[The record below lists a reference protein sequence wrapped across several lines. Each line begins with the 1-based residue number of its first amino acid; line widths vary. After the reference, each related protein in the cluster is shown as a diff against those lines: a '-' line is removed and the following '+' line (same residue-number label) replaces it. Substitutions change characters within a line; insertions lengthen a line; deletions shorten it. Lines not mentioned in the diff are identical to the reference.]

1 MKRALVGI
9 STLVLL
15 VGCAAQ
21 AKTPAPQPPPQI
33 NQSRNIVIDFG
44 GDTNGVDQ
52 ISSFLDNG
60 GDPFAGVSNELT
72 SADISVINLETA
84 VTTQVEHQVKE
95 YVFSSNPLILKKAK
109 DAGVDVVNLANNH
122 AGDFLRPGV
131 QETIKAAQAAGLS
144 VIGAGNSA
152 KEAWGA
158 KIFSIRGTKV
168 ALLGIAKINGG
179 AGTVASGDYA
189 GTTSGWDSKAI
200 EDAIKTALTQAKVV
214 IIYVHWGVEEQTC
227 AAEPEIND
235 AKKWLAYGASVIIGS
250 HPHRQ
255 QPVGRYGS
263 KIVDYS
269 LGNFAFYSRS
279 EESLNSGIGQLTLT
293 PSGELLDYKFLPA
306 RIDPNTGAPHLLA
319 GVDATEAVDK
329 KQAGCSNL

>member
-1 MKRALVGI
+1 
-9 STLVLL
+9 VLL
-15 VGCAAQ
+15 AGCAAQ
-21 AKTPAPQPPPQI
+21 AKTLTLKPAPQI

-52 ISSFLDNG
+52 ISSFLENG
-60 GDPFAGVSNELT
+60 GDPFAGVSKELT

-84 VTTQVEHQVKE
+84 VTTHVEHQVKN
-95 YVFSSNPLILKKAK
+95 YVFSSNPVILKKAK
-109 DAGVDVVNLANNH
+109 AAGVDVVNLANNH
-122 AGDFLRPGV
+122 AGDYQRIGV
-131 QETIKAAQAAGLS
+131 QDTIKAAEAAGLS

-152 KEAWGA
+152 NEAWGA

-200 EDAIKTALTQAKVV
+200 EEAIKTALTQAEVV

-227 AAEPEIND
+227 AAQPEIND
-235 AKKWLAYGASVIIGS
+235 AKKWLAYGASAIIGS

-255 QPVGRYGS
+255 QPVVRYGS
-263 KIVDYS
+263 KIVDFS
-269 LGNFAFYSRS
+269 LGNFAFYSRN

-293 PSGELLDYKFLPA
+293 PNGELLDYKFLPA
-306 RIDPNTGAPHLLA
+306 RIDPNTGAPHLLSGA
-319 GVDATEAVDK
+319 EAAAAVAK
-329 KQAGCSNL
+329 KQAGCP

>member
-1 MKRALVGI
+1 M
-9 STLVLL
+9 LL
-15 VGCAAQ
+15 VGCESQ
-21 AKTPAPQPPPQI
+21 AKTPTPQPTPQI

-52 ISSFLDNG
+52 ISTFLDNG

-95 YVFSSNPLILKKAK
+95 YVFSSNPLILTQAKA
-109 DAGVDVVNLANNH
+109 AGVDVVNLANNH
-122 AGDFLRPGV
+122 AGDYQRVGV
-131 QETIKAAQAAGLS
+131 QDTIKAAQAAGLT

-152 KEAWGA
+152 EEAWGA
-158 KIFSIRGTKV
+158 KIFNIRGTKV

-179 AGTVASGDYA
+179 VGTVASGAFA
-189 GTTSGWDSKAI
+189 GTTDAWDSKAI
-200 EDAIKTALTQAKVV
+200 EQAIKAALTQANIV
-214 IIYVHWGVEEQTC
+214 IIYVHWGVEERTC
-227 AAEPEIND
+227 AAEPEISD
-235 AKKWLAYGASVIIGS
+235 AKKWLAFGASAIIGS

-255 QPVGRYGS
+255 QPVVRYGS

-279 EESLNSGIGQLTLT
+279 EASLNSGIGQLTLT
-293 PSGELLDYKFLPA
+293 PSGEVLDYKFIPA
-306 RIDPNTGAPHLLA
+306 RIDPFTGAPHLLSGA
-319 GVDATEAVDK
+319 DASAAVDK
-329 KQAGCSNL
+329 KQAGCNNS